1 MNKNLDIIFL
11 DKDIKPAFK
20 INKLMVLQG
29 CLIIASVVI
38 FLIKNL

>member
-20 INKLMVLQG
+20 ISKLVVLES
-29 CLIIASVVI
+29 CLIIAAVAI